1 MPKPT
6 TNNVLTTVSEMF
18 REHFEPETIAILIA
32 YLQPADS
39 YQPTTD
45 KARRAATE
53 IEWLSETLTGLFEPG
68 ELNRLM
74 NELGL

>member
-6 TNNVLTTVSEMF
+6 NNTPTTVSEMF
-18 REHFEPETIAILIA
+18 RQHFEPETIAILIA

-39 YQPTTD
+39 YRPTTD
-45 KARRAATE
+45 KARRAARE
-53 IEWLSETLTGLFEPG
+53 VDWLYQTLTELFKPG

>member
-1 MPKPT
+1 MANQPKTKPNT
-6 TNNVLTTVSEMF
+6 IPQMF

-39 YQPTTD
+39 YQPPTD
-45 KARRAATE
+45 KARRAARE
-53 IEWLSETLTGLFEPG
+53 IDWLYQTLTDLFEPG
-68 ELNRLM
+68 ELNRLT